1 MSPPRGLWWTL
12 GAFPARGH
20 PSLSPSPGPSLCRS
34 GCPMRGPYQFSHR
47 LHTPAQREPPPQ
59 APPQPSR
66 PPLHNPL
73 SFSGL
78 KSTLLVGLGVSCW
91 QVRTQQ
97 PREPPVGRPG
107 AIWRVPSGRGHQALD
122 DVWRQLCVRGPS
134 PGPLAVAWSSGQY
147 FCARPTRP
155 PSSVLSPRC
164 AIRHFSFE
172 LCCRG
177 HTSGPDSVTFSYLE
191 ETLGRSPWG
200 EGGSIH
206 ALGEHRSGCGRRPSR
221 QLGKCLWLS

>member
-1 MSPPRGLWWTL
+1 MTLLEGCGGHWGLFQPAVTPPFPPAQAQACAGQAVPCRAPTSSHTDSTL
-12 GAFPARGH
+12 QP
-20 PSLSPSPGPSLCRS
+20 
-34 GCPMRGPYQFSHR
+34 
-47 LHTPAQREPPPQ
+47 QREP
-59 APPQPSR
+59 PPQPSR

-78 KSTLLVGLGVSCW
+78 KSTLLVGLGVSWW

-107 AIWRVPSGRGHQALD
+107 ALWRVPSGRGHRALD

-134 PGPLAVAWSSGQY
+134 PGPLAAAWSSGQH

-177 HTSGPDSVTFSYLE
+177 HTSGPDAVTFSCLG

-200 EGGSIH
+200 EGGSVH

-221 QLGKCLWLS
+221 QLGACLWLS